1 MQLYKMLGVVGFG
14 LLTLVAV
21 PVLAGSTHVAEA
33 LSHAQAALA
42 QGEQGYSEALVEHAK
57 EALKHAELAK
67 KETKSPH
74 LEQAIRGL
82 NGGITE
88 ADDGYLAE
96 ARAEIGGVI
105 EDLSKVE

>member
-1 MQLYKMLGVVGFG
+1 MQLYKMFGVVGIG

-21 PVLAGSTHVAEA
+21 PALAGSKHVAEA
-33 LSHAQAALA
+33 IFHAQAAVA
-42 QGEQGYSEALVEHAK
+42 QGQQGYSEALVEHAK

>member
-1 MQLYKMLGVVGFG
+1 MQLYKLLGLVGLG
-14 LLTLVAV
+14 LLTLVAM
-21 PVLAGSTHVAEA
+21 PALAGSTHVAEA
-33 LSHAQAALA
+33 LAHAQAALA
-42 QGEQGYSEALVEHAK
+42 QGEQGYSDALVEHAK

-67 KETKSPH
+67 KEIKSPH

-82 NGGITE
+82 NGGIAE

-105 EDLSKVE
+105 EDLLKVE

>member
-1 MQLYKMLGVVGFG
+1 MRLDELLRVVGVV
-14 LLTLVAV
+14 LLILVAA
-21 PVLAGSTHVAEA
+21 PALAGGKHVAEA
-33 LSHAQAALA
+33 LSHAKAALA
-42 QGEQGYSEALVEHAK
+42 QGEQGNSDALVEHAK
-57 EALKHAELAK
+57 EALKHAVLAE

-96 ARAEIGGVI
+96 ATAAV
-105 EDLSKVE
+105 EDAIQDLLKVE